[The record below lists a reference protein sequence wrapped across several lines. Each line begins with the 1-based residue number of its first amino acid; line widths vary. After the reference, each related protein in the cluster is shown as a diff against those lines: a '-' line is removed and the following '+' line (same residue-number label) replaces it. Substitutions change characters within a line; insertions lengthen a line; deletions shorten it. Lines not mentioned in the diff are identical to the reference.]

1 MLTRKEAVNQ
11 MIENRNKK
19 VVRNISDLLER
30 VSDKMQIAI
39 NNGEGSVHIKMYE
52 ELGNIIALEHYLRDK
67 GYYVKFYT
75 YRFNVMPNEIK
86 IPMMEIKWDLPWWR
100 RLF

>member
-11 MIENRNKK
+11 MIDNRNKEI
-19 VVRNISDLLER
+19 VRNISDLLER
-30 VSDKMQIAI
+30 VSDKIQIAI
-39 NNGEGSVHIKMYE
+39 NNGEGSVNIKMYE
-52 ELGNIIALEHYLRDK
+52 ELDNIIALEHYLRDK

-75 YRFNVMPNEIK
+75 YRFNGMPNGIK
-86 IPMMEIKWDLPWWR
+86 IPMLKIQWDLPWWR